1 MGRYVARRLLQMI
14 PVFLGVTLMV
24 FLMMYALP
32 GDPVRA
38 LYGDQT
44 YDPAQIA
51 AIKADLGL
59 DQPLWKQ
66 YMDYLFGLVQG
77 DFGQQ
82 IASQVPVSEIIAD
95 ALPIT
100 ARLALLAFAFTV
112 VFGIA
117 LGMIAGL
124 KAGRPV
130 DTAVLIVTLLFISV
144 PVFVLGYLA
153 QFFFGHT
160 LGWVTPVVQDSDNW
174 GELLLPAMVLGSL
187 SLAYVARLTRTS
199 IAENLRSDY
208 MRTAVAKGL
217 PRHRILSVH
226 LLRNSLIPV
235 VTFLG
240 VDIGSLMA
248 GAVVTEGIFNING
261 IGSELF
267 EALFRREG
275 STVVGIVSLIV
286 IIYLAVS
293 LIVDLLY
300 AVLDPRIRY
309 A

>member
-14 PVFLGVTLMV
+14 PVFIGVTLLV

-44 YDPAQIA
+44 IDPAQIA

-59 DQPLWKQ
+59 DLPLWQQ
-66 YMDYLFGLVQG
+66 YWNYLMGLPQG
-77 DFGQQ
+77 DFGEQ
-82 IASQVPVSEIIAD
+82 IATGLPVGEVIAR

-100 ARLALLAFAFTV
+100 ARLALLAFIIIVIVGIGLGMVAGLNAGRWPDTV
-112 VFGIA
+112 VLF
-117 LGMIAGL
+117 
-124 KAGRPV
+124 
-130 DTAVLIVTLLFISV
+130 VTLIFISV
-144 PVFVLGYLA
+144 PVFVLGYIY
-153 QFFFGHT
+153 QYVFSNT
-160 LGWVTPVVQDSDNW
+160 LNWTSPLVTDSENL
-174 GELLLPAMVLGSL
+174 GELLMPAFVLASL
-187 SLAYVARLTRTS
+187 SLAYVARLTRS
-199 IAENLRSDY
+199 SVAENRRADY
-208 MRTAVAKGL
+208 MRTAIAKGL
-217 PRHRILSVH
+217 PQRRVLSVH
-226 LLRNSLIPV
+226 LLRNSMIPV

-240 VDIGSLMA
+240 VDIGTLMA

-267 EALFRREG
+267 TALFRREG
-275 STVVGIVSLIV
+275 STVVGLVTLIV
-286 IIYLAVS
+286 IIYLAIS
-293 LIVDLLY
+293 LLVDLLY